1 MPNVSISPLHH
12 AQTFGAFTYSGTGA
26 HLTQSTFAAECTVS
40 TADKDGV
47 PLAHDIVGG
56 RVTVNGT
63 IQVSNSSY
71 GTPTIT
77 PSNGWGLTQP
87 LTETNPDGDFPTYT
101 FGLTNYLSANS

>member
-1 MPNVSISPLHH
+1 MPNVTISPLHH
-12 AQTFGAFTYSGTGA
+12 AQNFGAFTIAGSGA

-56 RVTVNGT
+56 KVTVTGT

-71 GTPTIT
+71 GVPTVT
-77 PSNGWGLTQP
+77 PSNGWDMTSP

-101 FGLTNYLSANS
+101 FGLTNYLGAN